1 MLLRLWRR
9 LEPHARRG
17 GAGSHFFGV
26 RVVNGEGKK
35 TVKWVQKKGARRR
48 GKKKIS
54 KPRQTTTLTPPQKTF
69 FLLSLLLEGTI
80 AGFIVP
86 ISRECTF
93 SPKPRRRECEGVR
106 AKGRPRG
113 SEGAS
118 KNRAIAAAAAESI
131 IGHRSLVLL
140 PDSGLL
146 LHRDGMDLLRCLGN
160 RGRMGDSLPW
170 AARRAMKR
178 RASHRR
184 PTAAAAAGPQST
196 LQLFLPLVSALP
208 RARWLRAFSCSTDAP
223 SRVSSCPSCGFRT
236 EIRDRAGGVWS
247 DGRWHRRSNARRK
260 REEQQRR
267 WQLPDLSLS
276 SLNSQ
281 PPLSLH
287 STRNLLSLSPPRPL
301 PLKTGL
307 SSSPVV
313 KRELPNLSASNQ
325 TIKMGHADVWNSHNN
340 DHSKGGRTCR
350 VCGNHWG
357 LVRKYGVNMCRQCFR
372 AAAPSLGFVKY
383 R

>member
-1 MLLRLWRR
+1 M
-9 LEPHARRG
+9 
-17 GAGSHFFGV
+17 
-26 RVVNGEGKK
+26 
-35 TVKWVQKKGARRR
+35 KWVQKKGARRR

-54 KPRQTTTLTPPQKTF
+54 KLRRTTTLTPPQKTF

-196 LQLFLPLVSALP
+196 LQLAP
-208 RARWLRAFSCSTDAP
+208 R
-223 SRVSSCPSCGFRT
+223 
-236 EIRDRAGGVWS
+236 I
-247 DGRWHRRSNARRK
+247 
-260 REEQQRR
+260 
-267 WQLPDLSLS
+267 
-276 SLNSQ
+276 
-281 PPLSLH
+281 
-287 STRNLLSLSPPRPL
+287 
-301 PLKTGL
+301 
-307 SSSPVV
+307 
-313 KRELPNLSASNQ
+313 
-325 TIKMGHADVWNSHNN
+325 
-340 DHSKGGRTCR
+340 
-350 VCGNHWG
+350 
-357 LVRKYGVNMCRQCFR
+357 R
-372 AAAPSLGFVKY
+372 AAARTLASCLFLLDGCPVACLELPVMRFSDRDTRQSRRRLERRTMASAIKRAQKKGGAAATLAAP
-383 R
+383 

>member
-54 KPRQTTTLTPPQKTF
+54 KPRQTTTLTPPQETF

-196 LQLFLPLVSALP
+196 LQLFCPSYP
-208 RARWLRAFSCSTDAP
+208 RCRAHAGFVPFLARRMP
-223 SRVSSCPSCGFRT
+223 RRVSRT
-236 EIRDRAGGVWS
+236 ARHAVFGPRYATEQAAFGATDDGIGDQTRAEKGRSSS
-247 DGRWHRRSNARRK
+247 DVG
-260 REEQQRR
+260 
-267 WQLPDLSLS
+267 S
-276 SLNSQ
+276 SLTS
-281 PPLSLH
+281 LSLH
-287 STRNLLSLSPPRPL
+287 STSNLLSLSPPRPL

>member
-1 MLLRLWRR
+1 M
-9 LEPHARRG
+9 
-17 GAGSHFFGV
+17 
-26 RVVNGEGKK
+26 
-35 TVKWVQKKGARRR
+35 KWVQKKGARRR

-80 AGFIVP
+80 AGVIVP

-276 SLNSQ
+276 
-281 PPLSLH
+281 LH
-287 STRNLLSLSPPRPL
+287 STRNLLSLFTQLATSSLSLLPAPSPSKQVSPRALWSKENSQIFQLPIRLSRWATPTSGTRTTTTTPRGAARAASAATTGASCASTGSTCAGSASAPPRPRW
-301 PLKTGL
+301 G
-307 SSSPVV
+307 SSSTV
-313 KRELPNLSASNQ
+313 RC
-325 TIKMGHADVWNSHNN
+325 GR
-340 DHSKGGRTCR
+340 KGRD
-350 VCGNHWG
+350 
-357 LVRKYGVNMCRQCFR
+357 
-372 AAAPSLGFVKY
+372 P
-383 R
+383 